1 MPAMSWLLMTA
12 KGNKER
18 KLKDIKKYFDRFRS
32 FSNIPLLDTFRRV
45 TPDANATGRADKDG
59 DGEISREDWFNAL
72 TKAGV
77 EITK

>member
-1 MPAMSWLLMTA
+1 MSWLLMTA

>member
-1 MPAMSWLLMTA
+1 MT
-12 KGNKER
+12 
-18 KLKDIKKYFDRFRS
+18 IV
-32 FSNIPLLDTFRRV
+32 PLLDAFRRV